1 MCVTAPRSFPFNETS
16 CVIKHHLKTKSNPSS
31 NTTKPGDSI
40 SMSKQSDKKALKEKH
55 DKKIVGKNYY
65 KEVLGLDPKSEKKA
79 LISVGVSY
87 FIYFNQV
94 AFESIIRF
102 KM

>member
-1 MCVTAPRSFPFNETS
+1 MTKRSW
-16 CVIKHHLKTKSNPSS
+16 
-31 NTTKPGDSI
+31 G
-40 SMSKQSDKKALKEKH
+40 
-55 DKKIVGKNYY
+55 KIIIY

>member
-31 NTTKPGDSI
+31 NTTKPADSI

-65 KEVLGLDPKSEKKA
+65 KEVLGLDPKSEKK
-79 LISVGVSY
+79 G
-87 FIYFNQV
+87 FNFGRCILFYLLQ
-94 AFESIIRF
+94 SGGIR
-102 KM
+102 KYYKI